1 MFSADFNVPGWG
13 TPTLGFDTSAS
24 GPLFGS
30 DPTPEPGDYGPAG
43 GISSGVERPFF
54 TGSFW
59 DFMASDWAPG
69 SQRHLVDPTGPLL
82 PIQIGPGGANRATIA
97 AERRAAEAAEYV
109 SDIPGEIG
117 EAGGE
122 FVAELGAGVGSGIE
136 SVLTGATEPLT
147 AIPGDLLGDIP
158 IWVPLLAGA
167 FILAR

>member
-13 TPTLGFDTSAS
+13 TPALGFDTSAQ

-59 DFMASDWAPG
+59 DILATQGTATLP
-69 SQRHLVDPTGPLL
+69 
-82 PIQIGPGGANRATIA
+82 PIQIGPGGAQRAIIA
-97 AERRAAEAAEYV
+97 EELRAAEAARAADYV

-167 FILAR
+167 FILSR